1 MDAIHPIHVV
11 VGAFAVIIIGLML
24 PLPSGAKTALWMA
37 LIIVSAMTLLG
48 GGAQYAISLVQ

>member
-1 MDAIHPIHVV
+1 MTITQIVLGV
-11 VGAFAVIIIGLML
+11 YAVLILGLIM
-24 PLPSGAKTALWMA
+24 PVSSGIRTALFMA

>member
-1 MDAIHPIHVV
+1 MTAIQFVLAV
-11 VGAFAVIIIGLML
+11 YAVIIIGLML
-24 PLPSGAKTALWMA
+24 PLPSGARTVLWMA